1 MSKRSGTE
9 PSSVELFDM
18 VLDRLD
24 ALEAKMDR
32 RFKDVQTTINDEA
45 SRVREIGNEVRDMQT
60 KGRFVFTALGFF
72 FSGLGATVAF
82 LWDKITIGFVP

>member
-1 MSKRSGTE
+1 
-9 PSSVELFDM
+9 M

-32 RFKDVQTTINDEA
+32 RFKDVQATINEEA
-45 SRVREIGNEVRDMQT
+45 NRVREIGNEVRDMQT

-72 FSGLGATVAF
+72 FSGLGAMIAF

>member
-45 SRVREIGNEVRDMQT
+45 SRVR
-60 KGRFVFTALGFF
+60 
-72 FSGLGATVAF
+72 
-82 LWDKITIGFVP
+82 